1 MVQNCFKF
9 IETMRQILNLSTVEL
24 ASINFGSIGQ
34 IEILRTIIC
43 IWPFKKMCTVVSHNS
58 YKKRQ
63 LLSSILNLQVN
74 TQLPKLGFVKKL
86 VLLTCNSCKY
96 MDTLNTIFIIKI
108 EIISQ
113 IIRKKNNM

>member
-1 MVQNCFKF
+1 
-9 IETMRQILNLSTVEL
+9 MRQILNLSTVEL

-34 IEILRTIIC
+34 IEILQTIIC
-43 IWPFKKMCTVVSHNS
+43 IWPFKKCALLFVTMLQS
-58 YKKRQ
+58 RL

-113 IIRKKNNM
+113 IIRKKK